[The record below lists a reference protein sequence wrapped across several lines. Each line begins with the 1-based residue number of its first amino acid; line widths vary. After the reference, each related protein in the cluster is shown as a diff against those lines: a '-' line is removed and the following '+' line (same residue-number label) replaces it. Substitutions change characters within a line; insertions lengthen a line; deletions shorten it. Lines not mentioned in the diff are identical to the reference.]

1 VGVPVRISASKHRVD
16 TVRAPLVWSD
26 IGISFDTPPAPAATD
41 VRVPPRVDLGGR
53 RPPAWL
59 LPVAL
64 LGALM
69 LTIWLVSDVPLPAA
83 LRFIGYEVGFV
94 GVPGWLIY
102 SALTRRARFD
112 LRHVVVAWALG
123 YAAELAVFAA
133 TASVGA
139 RTAYDFYPLAVA
151 IVTGPFVLPLV
162 RAGFE
167 RRADRP
173 RGRTPG
179 WAWAL
184 TGLLAF
190 AFVDIAVEQFPLYR
204 LPWKLPIGQLFYWP
218 YDWMMAN
225 SIATDALQH
234 WPASAPNVA
243 GVTLHYHY
251 FAFLHMSAISQV
263 TKLDVFL
270 VNFRF
275 VTMPLVILS
284 TLLAFVL
291 GRKLSGGKPWV
302 GFAAAFLAFFVGAP
316 SVVSLMFAG
325 ILIALL
331 LIGRRT
337 NVRAALVAGAGV
349 AVVLGLTYDTWN
361 RALTHPQATVNSI
374 WSNVFDTPS
383 FALGMVL
390 FLAVAVELSD
400 RLTNPT
406 RIRDR
411 LGSWVVIAAL
421 MAAATGA
428 KAAVPSVM
436 APGLV
441 IALAYAARYERRAV
455 RTLATALGLCVAT
468 FGVAWLLV
476 FSGGEEGEIHLK
488 PGATA
493 RDLLPHF
500 SHQLKPHSG
509 AIGAHK
515 LILYGIV
522 TLIALA
528 YMLALLA
535 PGIWLVLRL
544 RRWRPT
550 VTEAWLIGMLVT
562 GTGLALAFVA
572 NGNGQMWFYMYGY
585 TAGAIVAAVGFAQL
599 WRRRV
604 AAPRSRWVT
613 AAALAS
619 ILVALSVTTAAPRTF
634 AQAIFS
640 GAAYTKVP
648 ANDTYLGFNR
658 PLYEGLLWVRKHS
671 TSNDVL
677 AVNTVFNPRACY
689 YAAFSERRFLM
700 ECSFPE
706 TVRHDVNLWPRAYP
720 DRFKVNEGIFRHGDP
735 AALRTAR
742 DKFGVRYLI
751 VDLIPGHG
759 GSEQMVAT
767 VRRLAPIV
775 YRNSAVV
782 VFRVRS

>member
-1 VGVPVRISASKHRVD
+1 M
-16 TVRAPLVWSD
+16 L
-26 IGISFDTPPAPAATD
+26 PAA
-41 VRVPPRVDLGGR
+41 
-53 RPPAWL
+53 L
-59 LPVAL
+59 LAAL
-64 LGALM
+64 T
-69 LTIWLVSDVPLPAA
+69 LTVWLVSDVPLPAA
-83 LRFIGYEVGFV
+83 LRFVGYEVGFV

-102 SALTRRARFD
+102 SALTRRARFT
-112 LRHVVVAWALG
+112 LRHVAVGWALG
-123 YAAELAVFAA
+123 YAAELAAFAA
-133 TASVGA
+133 TASAGA
-139 RTAYDFYPLAVA
+139 RDAYNFYPLVVA

-162 RAGFE
+162 RARFAQ
-167 RRADRP
+167 RRDRP
-173 RGRTPG
+173 VRGTPG

-184 TGLLAF
+184 TGLLGF
-190 AFVDIAVEQFPLYR
+190 ALVDVAVEQFPLYR
-204 LPWKLPIGQLFYWP
+204 LPWKLPTNHLFYWA

-225 SIATDALQH
+225 SIASDALQH

-243 GVTLHYHY
+243 GVALHYHY

-275 VTMPLVILS
+275 VTIPLVFLS

-302 GFAAAFLAFFVGAP
+302 GFTAAFLAFFVGAP
-316 SVVSLMFAG
+316 SVVSLLFAG
-325 ILIALL
+325 ILVAVL

-337 NVRAALVAGAGV
+337 NVRVALVALAGV
-349 AVVLGLTYDTWN
+349 AAVLALTYHTWN
-361 RALTHPQATVNSI
+361 RALSHPQATVNSI

-390 FLAVAVELSD
+390 FLAIAVELSD
-400 RLTNPT
+400 RLAKPE

-441 IALAYAARYERRAV
+441 IALAYAARFERRAV
-455 RTLATALGLCVAT
+455 RTLATALGLCIAT
-468 FGVAWLLV
+468 FGAAYLLV

-515 LILYGIV
+515 LILYGVV
-522 TLIALA
+522 TLIALV
-528 YMLALLA
+528 YMFALLA
-535 PGIWLVLRL
+535 PGVWLEFKS

-550 VTEAWLIGMLVT
+550 VTQAWLVGMFVA
-562 GTGLALAFVA
+562 GAGLALAFVA

-585 TAGAIVAAVGFAQL
+585 TAGAIVAALGFAQL
-599 WRRRV
+599 WRRRIS
-604 AAPRSRWVT
+604 ARHSRWVT

-619 ILVALSVTTAAPRTF
+619 VLVVLSVTTAAPRTF
-634 AQAIFS
+634 AQTVFS

-648 ANDTYLGFNR
+648 ANDTSLGFNR
-658 PLYEGLLWVRKHS
+658 PLYEGLLWVRNHS
-671 TSNDVL
+671 SSNDVL

-720 DRFKVNEGIFRHGDP
+720 DRFKINEGIFRHGDP

-742 DKFGVRYLI
+742 DRYGVRYLI

-759 GSEQMVAT
+759 GSPQMVAA
-767 VRRLAPIV
+767 VSRLAPLV
-775 YRNSAVV
+775 YRNSAVA
-782 VFRVRS
+782 VFRVSS